1 MIFLNTT
8 FCGGRHALS
17 PLPTKTTPIMAIQI
31 FDGTYNKLFLS
42 SDASL
47 TVNNFDDAW
56 TYDTKVNADFNGNFE
71 AGNVGFSVKTTDNI
85 VIRRREKGT
94 MDWTVIYVSPIK
106 TANDFHVIFN
116 DNYARAGV
124 EYEYSLSSF
133 CNGIENSFIIEN
145 VFSDFGGAYV
155 TDKDSIYGT
164 IYDLDGCDTSRN
176 ITTQTLE
183 LLNSK
188 YMNVVSNSI
197 LNSDSGSVTGTF
209 IKMDCTTCE
218 IDRNGGLQYR
228 NDFKNRLANKRP
240 LILKVYDG
248 RIWMIRVTGGIQD
261 KQNGHPDIRQ
271 ITFEWVEIGDVN
283 DMKTLYL
290 NGFSKMY
297 VIQIKRVNGNLLAY
311 YLGQYQP
318 HALCVLTDNANDSKY
333 TKSYFAKKYNCD
345 VRNITLRVEKN
356 SPFTV
361 QRLGEVL
368 DVKTGDEFENIIS
381 DSVAVENAIYYNRK
395 STSMNDTVTI
405 TTKMIP
411 FLDVNV
417 KVEYQKQQDNEVK
430 QYIVKSVSN
439 DTESN
444 ITHITMY
451 RFYPL
456 YYA

>member
-1 MIFLNTT
+1 MIFLSTT
-8 FCGGRHALS
+8 FCSGRHALS

-42 SDASL
+42 SDTSL

-71 AGNVGFSVKTTDNI
+71 AGNVGFSTKTTDNI
-85 VIRRREKGT
+85 VIRRREKGSI
-94 MDWTVIYVSPIK
+94 DWTVIYVNPIK

-133 CNGIENSFIIEN
+133 CNGIENSFVIEN
-145 VFSDFGGAYV
+145 VYSDFGGTYV

-176 ITTQTLE
+176 ITAQTLQ

-188 YMNVVSNSI
+188 YMTVVSNSP
-197 LNSDSGSVTGTF
+197 LNCDSGSVTGTF
-209 IKMDCTTCE
+209 IKMDCTTHE
-218 IDRNGGLQYR
+218 LDKNGGLQYR

-290 NGFSKMY
+290 NGFSD
-297 VIQIKRVNGNLLAY
+297 V
-311 YLGQYQP
+311 
-318 HALCVLTDNANDSKY
+318 D
-333 TKSYFAKKYNCD
+333 KKWW
-345 VRNITLRVEKN
+345 
-356 SPFTV
+356 
-361 QRLGEVL
+361 
-368 DVKTGDEFENIIS
+368 
-381 DSVAVENAIYYNRK
+381 
-395 STSMNDTVTI
+395 
-405 TTKMIP
+405 
-411 FLDVNV
+411 
-417 KVEYQKQQDNEVK
+417 
-430 QYIVKSVSN
+430 
-439 DTESN
+439 
-444 ITHITMY
+444 
-451 RFYPL
+451 
-456 YYA
+456 